1 MVLIVNSRDKII
13 LKAIEHIEEAIKLMD
28 SISPHTYTDYHC
40 LQYDLRRVEFDLEE
54 YLSWN
59 KNE

>member
-1 MVLIVNSRDKII
+1 MTDKDKII

-28 SISPHTYTDYHC
+28 SIAPHTYKDYHC
-40 LQYDLRRVEFDLEE
+40 LQYELRRVEFDLEE

-59 KNE
+59 KDEL